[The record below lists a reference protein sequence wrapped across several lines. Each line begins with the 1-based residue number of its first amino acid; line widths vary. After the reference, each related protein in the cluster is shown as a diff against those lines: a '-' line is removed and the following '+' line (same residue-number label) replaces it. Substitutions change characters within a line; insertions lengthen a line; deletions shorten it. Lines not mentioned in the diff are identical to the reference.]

1 MEKINEQ
8 ILNKCV
14 TEAIDEGILQ
24 KALFGSV
31 LALSPM
37 ASAMAQSPNTAN
49 NAYTVQSDSYKQP
62 TAINEFNVTVEGNT
76 KEDAVKQA
84 QTLIVNFC
92 KSHNEKCNVITMQG
106 YEPKIVSTVQEQGQ
120 ENNLKFQSKI
130 RVTYR
135 AYLLLSQK
143 YNGGSVKLTQ

>member
-1 MEKINEQ
+1 MGKINEQ

-14 TEAIDEGILQ
+14 TEAIDEGMLQ

-49 NAYTVQSDSYKQP
+49 NAYTVQSDNYKQT

-84 QTLIVNFC
+84 QALIVNFC
-92 KSHNEKCNVITMQG
+92 KNHNEKCNVITMQG
-106 YEPKIVSTVQEQGQ
+106 YEPKIVSTVQERGQ

-130 RVTYR
+130 RITYR

-143 YNGGSVKLTQ
+143 YNGGSIKLSQ